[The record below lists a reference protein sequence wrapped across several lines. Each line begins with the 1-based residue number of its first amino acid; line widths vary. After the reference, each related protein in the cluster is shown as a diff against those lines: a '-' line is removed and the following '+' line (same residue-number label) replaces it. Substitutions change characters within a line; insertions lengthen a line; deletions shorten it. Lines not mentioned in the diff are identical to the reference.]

1 MRNMSNRSYIK
12 LCCMR
17 TEADNQ
23 EWHQDTDDRSY
34 EESLWSPESQR
45 SERDGAQ
52 MDDEQVRARHGS
64 RHGQM
69 QRSRA
74 RCKMKGRNKDE
85 HVDLKGGYRMG
96 V

>member
-85 HVDLKGGYRMG
+85 HVDLKGG
-96 V
+96 